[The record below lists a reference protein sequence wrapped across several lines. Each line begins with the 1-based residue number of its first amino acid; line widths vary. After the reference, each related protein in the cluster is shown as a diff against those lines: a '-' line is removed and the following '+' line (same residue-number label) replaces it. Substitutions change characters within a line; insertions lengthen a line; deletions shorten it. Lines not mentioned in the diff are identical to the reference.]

1 MFSKVVYTV
10 ILSIVTL
17 TLLHHIYSYLKKNLT
32 VPRVHD
38 MVKRPEI
45 KYQEIYKKLHTDDPA
60 EVSPKKTSDMTNEL
74 KDYIKNLTANAPIQ
88 GESTHTSPYTVL

>member
-45 KYQEIYKKLHTDDPA
+45 KYQEIYKKLHTDDPCR
-60 EVSPKKTSDMTNEL
+60 SFSQ
-74 KDYIKNLTANAPIQ
+74 KD
-88 GESTHTSPYTVL
+88 